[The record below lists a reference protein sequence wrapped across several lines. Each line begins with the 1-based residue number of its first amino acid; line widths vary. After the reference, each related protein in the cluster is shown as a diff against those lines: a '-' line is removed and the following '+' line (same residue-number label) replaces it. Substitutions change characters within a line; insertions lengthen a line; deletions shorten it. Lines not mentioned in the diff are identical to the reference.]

1 MKTKHFRPPRSR
13 LAAILIAAAM
23 AVSLVGCGV
32 DITSVG
38 LPPNE
43 SLEKGDTVQMEVDFG
58 TENQAEAEAIAKAA
72 EKLDLT
78 WTSSDEA
85 VATVDEDGLVTAVG
99 PGTAEITVSVADGN
113 ISSTC
118 LVTVTVTATDVTV
131 PETLELVTNGENTA
145 NLNAK
150 ATPEDATGIT
160 VTYES
165 SDPSI
170 VTVDE
175 TGLVTAVA
183 NGEAD
188 ITTTLTQVNDMA
200 TGETATAENS
210 TQTEPLVLTATTHVV
225 VTTKVE
231 AITLENT
238 EGILT
243 VGNTH
248 KINASVT
255 PENATDLTVT
265 WTSSD
270 NNIATV
276 DADGNV
282 KAVAVGNATIT
293 ASAGN
298 VSAEYALTVNNIT
311 CSYCGGTG
319 HTSSN
324 CSVKAADQKA
334 AAQAAAQKQAAAQA
348 AQQQQ
353 AAAQQPA
360 ANPNNNTGGGST
372 APAPAPST
380 DNSSGSTSNPAPSG
394 DSGNSGGGS
403 NNVYGTVVDPNATQG
418 SGTDW
423 TQDTSNGDDQTL
435 GTKG

>member
-1 MKTKHFRPPRSR
+1 MKSTRSR
-13 LAAILIAAAM
+13 LAAILITAAM

-231 AITLENT
+231 AITLDNT

-372 APAPAPST
+372 APAPAPSA
-380 DNSSGSTSNPAPSG
+380 DNNSGNTSNPAPSG

>member
-1 MKTKHFRPPRSR
+1 MLMKSTRSR

-78 WTSSDEA
+78 WTSSDET

-99 PGTAEITVSVADGN
+99 PGAAEITVSVADGN

-118 LVTVTVTATDVTV
+118 LVTVTVTATGVTV

-145 NLNAK
+145 NLDAK

-231 AITLENT
+231 AITLDNT

-255 PENATDLTVT
+255 HENATDLTVT

-372 APAPAPST
+372 APAPAPSA
-380 DNSSGSTSNPAPSG
+380 DNNSGNTSNPAPSG

-423 TQDTSNGDDQTL
+423 TQGATRL
-435 GTKG
+435 

>member
-1 MKTKHFRPPRSR
+1 MLMKSTRSR

-78 WTSSDEA
+78 WTSSDET

-99 PGTAEITVSVADGN
+99 PGAAEITVSVADGN

-118 LVTVTVTATDVTV
+118 LVTVTVTATGVTV

-145 NLNAK
+145 NLDAK

-231 AITLENT
+231 AITLDNT

-334 AAQAAAQKQAAAQA
+334 AAQ
-348 AQQQQ
+348 
-353 AAAQQPA
+353 QPA

-372 APAPAPST
+372 APAPAPSA
-380 DNSSGSTSNPAPSG
+380 DNNSGNTSNPAPSG

-403 NNVYGTVVDPNATQG
+403 NIVYGTVVDPNATQG
-418 SGTDW
+418 SGIDW
-423 TQDTSNGDDQTL
+423 TQGATRL
-435 GTKG
+435 

>member
-1 MKTKHFRPPRSR
+1 MLMKSTRSR

-78 WTSSDEA
+78 WTSSDET

-99 PGTAEITVSVADGN
+99 PGAAEITVSVADGN

-118 LVTVTVTATDVTV
+118 LVTVTVTATGVTV

-145 NLNAK
+145 NLDAK
-150 ATPEDATGIT
+150 ATPEDATGVT

-200 TGETATAENS
+200 TVETATAENS

-231 AITLENT
+231 AITLDNT

-380 DNSSGSTSNPAPSG
+380 DNNSGSTSNPAPSG

-423 TQDTSNGDDQTL
+423 TQDASNGDDQTL

>member
-1 MKTKHFRPPRSR
+1 MVKTNVQPGARLLG
-13 LAAILIAAAM
+13 LAAALLMLLGLA
-23 AVSLVGCGV
+23 GCGV
-32 DITSVG
+32 QITSAA
-38 LPPNE
+38 LPQ
-43 SLEKGDTVQMEVDFG
+43 SATLEKGDTVQMEVDFG

-85 VATVDEDGLVTAVG
+85 VA
-99 PGTAEITVSVADGN
+99 
-113 ISSTC
+113 
-118 LVTVTVTATDVTV
+118 
-131 PETLELVTNGENTA
+131 
-145 NLNAK
+145 
-150 ATPEDATGIT
+150 
-160 VTYES
+160 
-165 SDPSI
+165 
-170 VTVDE
+170 
-175 TGLVTAVA
+175 
-183 NGEAD
+183 
-188 ITTTLTQVNDMA
+188 
-200 TGETATAENS
+200 
-210 TQTEPLVLTATTHVV
+210 V

-231 AITLENT
+231 AITLDNT
-238 EGILT
+238 EGVLT

-270 NNIATV
+270 NDIATV

-282 KAVAVGNATIT
+282 KAVTAGNATIT

-298 VSAEYALTVNNIT
+298 VSATYALTVKNIT

-334 AAQAAAQKQAAAQA
+334 AAQQQQAAAQA

-360 ANPNNNTGGGST
+360 ANTNNNTDGGST
-372 APAPAPST
+372 SPAPAPST
-380 DNSSGSTSNPAPSG
+380 DNNSGSTSNPAPSG
-394 DSGNSGGGS
+394 GTSDPPVGSSGFDPVNGS
-403 NNVYGTVVDPNATQG
+403 WSVTE
-418 SGTDW
+418 SHDW
-423 TQDTSNGDDQTL
+423 TQDSSNGDNPTI
-435 GTKG
+435 GKKG

>member
-1 MKTKHFRPPRSR
+1 MLMKSTRSR

-99 PGTAEITVSVADGN
+99 PGAAEITVSVADGN

-118 LVTVTVTATDVTV
+118 LVTVTVTATGVTV
-131 PETLELVTNGENTA
+131 PETSELVTNGENTA
-145 NLNAK
+145 NLDAK

-231 AITLENT
+231 AITLDNT

-360 ANPNNNTGGGST
+360 ANTNNNTSGGST
-372 APAPAPST
+372 APAPAPSA
-380 DNSSGSTSNPAPSG
+380 DNNSGNTSNPAPSG

>member
-1 MKTKHFRPPRSR
+1 MLMKSTRSR

-78 WTSSDEA
+78 WTSSDET

-99 PGTAEITVSVADGN
+99 PGAAEITVSVADGN

-118 LVTVTVTATDVTV
+118 LVTVTVTATGVTV

-145 NLNAK
+145 NLDAK
-150 ATPEDATGIT
+150 ATPEDATGVT

-231 AITLENT
+231 AITLDNT

-380 DNSSGSTSNPAPSG
+380 DNNSGSTSNPAPSG

-423 TQDTSNGDDQTL
+423 TQDASNGDDQTL

>member
-1 MKTKHFRPPRSR
+1 MLMKSTRSR

-78 WTSSDEA
+78 WTSSDET

-99 PGTAEITVSVADGN
+99 PGAAEITVSVADGN

-118 LVTVTVTATDVTV
+118 LVTVTVTATGVTV

-145 NLNAK
+145 NLDAK

-231 AITLENT
+231 AITLDNT

-348 AQQQQ
+348 A
-353 AAAQQPA
+353 AQQPA

-372 APAPAPST
+372 APAPAPSA
-380 DNSSGSTSNPAPSG
+380 DNNSGNTSNPAPSG

-403 NNVYGTVVDPNATQG
+403 NIVYGTVVDPNATPG
-418 SGTDW
+418 SGIDW
-423 TQDTSNGDDQTL
+423 TQGATRL
-435 GTKG
+435 

>member
-1 MKTKHFRPPRSR
+1 MLMKSTRSR

-78 WTSSDEA
+78 WTSSDET

-99 PGTAEITVSVADGN
+99 PGAAEITVSVADGN

-118 LVTVTVTATDVTV
+118 LVTVTVTATGVTV

-145 NLNAK
+145 NLDAK
-150 ATPEDATGIT
+150 ATPEDAAGIT

-231 AITLENT
+231 AITLDNT

-372 APAPAPST
+372 APAPAPSA
-380 DNSSGSTSNPAPSG
+380 DNNSGNTSNPAPSG

-403 NNVYGTVVDPNATQG
+403 NIVYGTVVDPNATQG
-418 SGTDW
+418 SGIDW
-423 TQDTSNGDDQTL
+423 TQGATRL
-435 GTKG
+435 